1 MKKAFLTILMMA
13 ILVCALTIV
22 CSAKEVSSLDEIKSG
37 IANAQE
43 NDELVFDMTADIL
56 IPNASSGIIIDKNI
70 TVTINTNGHLIYANV
85 GSAGAGTVYGFKL
98 TSAGAKLI
106 MNGATTDVDYK
117 NYVEPKDETIT
128 ASNGVIINPNKDKGI
143 KSPDFASNGPAI
155 VVMTG
160 SIELNDMYI
169 NQYNSGEWAVVYLT
183 NSNDS
188 ARVHNGKFRGCIIK
202 SGGNKYTAVSMRDKG
217 GTLAEC
223 VITMEDC
230 VFYGLGHE
238 NGADSVF
245 SVGTGSY
252 MKNVRIEKY
261 SPTFDSNL
269 SIYMKD
275 EDAFRLENVIFKTT
289 QAFNIATGRVHFDFI
304 NCTFEENCTMK
315 MSGDSAGD
323 AVVNII
329 NTPTCTSVGT
339 KTKYVTPRNGTT
351 TFTTEELP
359 IIDHSATD
367 DNDCTTDVLCDMC
380 KEVVVYPKQF
390 DAHKLH
396 TLSIKYAN
404 GFAKEGLK
412 TMVCENCE
420 SATNASPTLPLFV
433 AQGYTVNE
441 GNTGF
446 GTGFQI
452 NKGALVEY
460 ESANNTTI
468 TFGIVVFNPQHLNGE
483 TFVDGKINATKGAL
497 QINMDTSYANCKL
510 LISGFTQAH
519 ASLELVF
526 VGYAYEGDNSA
537 NLQLMQKEYISTEDA
552 PVESPMCSQING
564 LYTVK
569 LSTVATPSMV
579 GNKESLDEFVK
590 KSA

>member
-160 SIELNDMYI
+160 SIELNNMYI

-183 NSNDS
+183 NSADS

-230 VFYGLGHE
+230 VLYGLGQE
-238 NGADSVF
+238 NGTDSVF

-261 SPTFDSNL
+261 SPMFDSNL
-269 SIYMKD
+269 SIYMQD

-304 NCTFEENCTMK
+304 NCTFEENYTMK

-339 KTKYVTPRNGTT
+339 KTKYVTPRNETT
-351 TFTTEELP
+351 TVTTEELP

-390 DAHKLH
+390 DAHKLI
-396 TLSIKYAN
+396 TLSAKYEN
-404 GFAKEGLK
+404 GFAKEGK
-412 TMVCENCE
+412 QTVKCENCE
-420 SATNASPTLPLFV
+420 GANKTDILAPIFV
-433 AQGYTVNE
+433 AQGYTSRE
-441 GNTGF
+441 DGTGF

-452 NKGALVEY
+452 NKGALAKY
-460 ESANNTTI
+460 EELNGVKI
-468 TFGIVVFNPQHLNGE
+468 TFGIVVFNPQYLNGE
-483 TFVDGKINATKGAL
+483 TFVDGKINATKGAI
-497 QINMDTSYANCKL
+497 QIDMTTEYANCNL
-510 LISGFTQAH
+510 LINGFNESH
-519 ASLELVF
+519 AGLELVF
-526 VGYAYEGDNSA
+526 AGYAYEGNDTSK
-537 NLQLMQKEYISTEDA
+537 LETMQKEYISTEEA
-552 PVESPMCSQING
+552 PVTSPMCSQVNG

-569 LSTVATPSMV
+569 LSTVLAPSAV

-590 KSA
+590 KI